1 MFFPARC
8 VMGPFKPTF
17 FKRDAHLTVWLAG
30 LPAPPLGRVG
40 SWKQISIVEATHLPS
55 RAGFKRV
62 HTARAGHRENLV
74 HLGAA
79 FFAALFLSI
88 FKYNLFRR
96 GVFRRALFFE
106 KVDKATFS
114 RKLHERFASIS
125 FEIVGKSFVRSVISE
140 VHAPGND
147 GSKFIPPPEGGETF
161 CGRAF
166 LQAGGPVFTPLF
178 FKFFINIP
186 GVFPF
191 FSPFPLKLPP
201 DSSIILRTCRAPGL
215 RAALPCSPATLPGRS
230 E

>member
-79 FFAALFLSI
+79 FFAALFFI
-88 FKYNLFRR
+88 IEKAAGPLFRAGLHASR
-96 GVFRRALFFE
+96 SSIPYG
-106 KVDKATFS
+106 KVGPS
-114 RKLHERFASIS
+114 C
-125 FEIVGKSFVRSVISE
+125 VRSVISDAHVAE
-140 VHAPGND
+140 ND
-147 GSKFIPPPEGGETF
+147 GFKFIPSPAGDGTP
-161 CGRAF
+161 CRRAF
-166 LQAGGPVFTPLF
+166 LT
-178 FKFFINIP
+178 N
-186 GVFPF
+186 
-191 FSPFPLKLPP
+191 
-201 DSSIILRTCRAPGL
+201 
-215 RAALPCSPATLPGRS
+215 
-230 E
+230 